1 MNLRKLILFG
11 LAGYLVF
18 YVLSSVVVAEDRTEL
33 EEDLRPDK
41 AATTD
46 ELAKAAQNPV
56 ADLISLPFQNNTNFG
71 VGPGDDVQNV
81 LYIQPVIP
89 FEMSENWNLI
99 TRTIAPV
106 IYQPE
111 LVPGYGSEFGLGDIN
126 TTLFLSPSKPGKF
139 IWGAGPIFSFPT
151 ASDTV
156 LGTGKWGI
164 GPSVVVLTIRG
175 PWVVGAVANN
185 LWSYAGDDDREEVN
199 QFLLQ
204 YFVNYNLPK
213 GWYISS
219 APIITANW
227 KADSGNKWTIPFGGG
242 VGKIF
247 RIGKQPMNAQVQA
260 FYNVEKPEFG
270 ADWTLRLQLQFLFP
284 K

>member
-1 MNLRKLILFG
+1 MKELKITTLLVAALTMFG
-11 LAGYLVF
+11 ITAFTHAAL
-18 YVLSSVVVAEDRTEL
+18 AEDKGTQ
-33 EEDLRPDK
+33 D
-41 AATTD
+41 
-46 ELAKAAQNPV
+46 LAKAAQNPV
-56 ADLISLPFQNNTNFG
+56 ADMISLPLQNNTNFG

-81 LYIQPVIP
+81 LNVQPVIP
-89 FEMSENWNLI
+89 IKLGEDWNLI

-111 LVPGYGSEFGLGDIN
+111 LVTGYGSVFGLGDIN

-156 LGTGKWGI
+156 LGTGKWSA

-175 PWVVGAVANN
+175 HWVVGAVANN
-185 LWSYAGDDDREEVN
+185 LWSYAGDDDREDVN

>member
-1 MNLRKLILFG
+1 MRELRITALLYAAIAILTVSAFTH
-11 LAGYLVF
+11 AVQ
-18 YVLSSVVVAEDRTEL
+18 AEDKSTE
-33 EEDLRPDK
+33 D
-41 AATTD
+41 
-46 ELAKAAQNPV
+46 LAKAAQNPI
-56 ADLISLPFQNNTNFG
+56 ADLISLPLQNNINFG

-81 LYIQPVIP
+81 LNIQPVIP
-89 FEMSENWNLI
+89 IKLSENWNLI

-126 TTLFLSPSKPGKF
+126 TTLFLSPAKPGK
-139 IWGAGPIFSFPT
+139 ILWGLGPVLSFPT
-151 ASDTV
+151 ASDKV
-156 LGTGKWGI
+156 LGTDKWSA
-164 GPSVVVLTIRG
+164 GPSAVALMIRG
-175 PWVVGAVANN
+175 PWVVGALANN
-185 LWSYAGDDDREEVN
+185 LWSYAGDDDREDVN

-204 YFVNYNLPK
+204 YFINYNLPQ
-213 GWYISS
+213 GWYLSS

-227 KADSGNKWTIPFGGG
+227 EADNGDKWTVPFGGG

-260 FYNVEKPEFG
+260 FYNVEKPDNG